1 MVPNLPLSHIRISG
15 TKQELIDRIIDV
27 LRSLKNTQ
35 SPAYYEVAKLVG
47 ELQGIVYQS
56 TNAPVATTA
65 PANVPQPGT
74 SAPGTSYARQYGS
87 ATYGD
92 LVPNPSSTLRTTT
105 PGSAYGADYAVR
117 PAQFGLM
124 RSPGR
129 AGSSTTTTTAPAYG
143 GASAAASSSTSNGY
157 YQPNRPYSNSPNPG
171 YRSGLNGSAGPPSS
185 TSHLQAPRQAGSSG
199 YGSSLSSQ
207 IPTSLPAPLPP
218 KSAIAGQP
226 AIPMNFKPSPFFN
239 VVSAVSPVVTLPSK
253 STYLLYSF

>member
-1 MVPNLPLSHIRISG
+1 LIPNLPLTHIKISG
-15 TKQELIDRIIDV
+15 NKQELINRIIDV

-35 SPAYYEVAKLVG
+35 SGAYYEVAKLVG
-47 ELQGIVYQS
+47 EAQGIVYQG
-56 TNAPVATTA
+56 TNAAVAATA
-65 PANVPQPGT
+65 PSSIPQPGA
-74 SAPGTSYARQYGS
+74 SASSASYARQYGS
-87 ATYGD
+87 ATYSD
-92 LVPNPSSTLRTTT
+92 LAPGTSSALRTTSST
-105 PGSAYGADYAVR
+105 GYPGDYAVR

-129 AGSSTTTTTAPAYG
+129 AGSSCTAAAYG
-143 GASAAASSSTSNGY
+143 GTSAAASSSTSNGY

-171 YRSGLNGSAGPPSS
+171 YRSVANGTAGSSSS

-199 YGSSLSSQ
+199 YGSALSSQ

-239 VVSAVSPVVTLPSK
+239 VISAVSPVVTLLSEFLH
-253 STYLLYSF
+253 SL